1 MHENR
6 RQTVHTQSVCLS
18 VHAALC
24 CRTSVCRV
32 TTLCVSHW
40 FQGAQGL
47 GIMIIEGKHAEVGQG
62 IFISDIQE
70 GSAAEQVS
78 CVSHGFT
85 AWLHCM
91 ASSLPEPVMLQSR
104 VEQDGKRVTK
114 CNFVSLIGPYIQLLQ
129 VRANQ
134 QYKY

>member
-1 MHENR
+1 MHADR
-6 RQTVHTQSVCLS
+6 RQTVHTQSVSLS

-24 CRTSVCRV
+24 CRTSCGVCV

-40 FQGAQGL
+40 LQGVQGL

-78 CVSHGFT
+78 YVSHGFFIT
-85 AWLHCM
+85 RLVRF
-91 ASSLPEPVMLQSR
+91 LSR
-104 VEQDGKRVTK
+104 SRPFRKL
-114 CNFVSLIGPYIQLLQ
+114 NLSY
-129 VRANQ
+129 
-134 QYKY
+134 